1 MSVLCDVGVY
11 VRSMYMS
18 GRRVCEI
25 NVYVRSI
32 CILRLYYV
40 WLVVYEVNGMWC
52 RGRHRLVSDI
62 IGKS

>member
-25 NVYVRSI
+25 NVYVNVFVTRA
-32 CILRLYYV
+32 
-40 WLVVYEVNGMWC
+40 NGC
-52 RGRHRLVSDI
+52 DVKG
-62 IGKS
+62 